1 MRATISPTSVQVR
14 ALPLLTSLAGCPP
27 PISIV
32 PSVVEKICWP
42 SSAVVSSVV
51 GTEVCVASSISGVPV
66 AEVLVF
72 DEVFKSVETVI
83 PLLVFED
90 GKPPELPVFVV
101 FVGL

>member
-1 MRATISPTSVQVR
+1 MTISPTSVQIR
-14 ALPLLTSLAGCPP
+14 ALPPLTSLAGCPP

-32 PSVVEKICWP
+32 SSFIEKICWP
-42 SSAVVSSVV
+42 SSAVVSSIV
-51 GTEVCVASSISGVPV
+51 GTGICVASSISGVPV

-72 DEVFKSVETVI
+72 DEVYESVETVD

-90 GKPPELPVFVV
+90 GEAPELPVFAV